1 MVDFDVFGCGVVY
14 LEVCVPVGK
23 EAANEPLENVWDVVL
38 VHGVEQAVVPD
49 FVEGLFHIH
58 EYGRTGLFSV
68 DICVSWNSLSFV
80 PFFALNPACSSFI
93 ILFVSTYCVNL
104 VLIIFSI
111 IFDRQL
117 MSAIACLIVFAMS
130 VFVMLLGD
138 L

>member
-1 MVDFDVFGCGVVY
+1 MVDFDVFGCGVFY

-68 DICVSWNSLSFV
+68 FCLGRYLCQLEQFV
-80 PFFALNPACSSFI
+80 VCAFFALNQ
-93 ILFVSTYCVNL
+93 LVRRLLYCL
-104 VLIIFSI
+104 LLRIVLIWF
-111 IFDRQL
+111 
-117 MSAIACLIVFAMS
+117 
-130 VFVMLLGD
+130 
-138 L
+138 